1 MSDAAYFSP
10 FSEPPARMD
19 ARSVRE
25 GFKEYRGREGK
36 TREGKRENVKHRA
49 PFFSESPVESS

>member
-10 FSEPPARMD
+10 FSEPPVRMD

-25 GFKEYRGREGK
+25 GFKKHQGRKGNE
-36 TREGKRENVKHRA
+36 RENVKHRA
-49 PFFSESPVESS
+49 PFLSESPVESS